1 MEGHGTSH
9 RQRQT
14 DGSTAGSCVT
24 ATQPLTLAYG
34 DKGPQADTVA
44 IIVAGG
50 KGQRFG
56 DPIGKQFVGL
66 CGLPLMC
73 WPLLA
78 FDHAP
83 SVAHIVIVC
92 APERRDEVR
101 ANVLEPLV
109 LKTPVTLTDAGAER
123 QDSVFSGLLAM
134 PRGYAYVAV
143 HDAARPLIETD
154 TIEGVVAYVRGNED
168 LAGAICAAPAVDT
181 LKLVDGRTVVAT
193 PDRSFYWCAQTPQV
207 FRTRQ
212 LVAAYKAA
220 DWEGYRGTDDA
231 SLVERNG
238 GRVAVFPCTRDN
250 IKVTVPVDLAVVEAT
265 LGERLLDDGCRRPEG
280 PGAPR
285 E

>member
-1 MEGHGTSH
+1 MEGRGSNW
-9 RQRQT
+9 RQRQS
-14 DGSTAGSCVT
+14 GAC
-24 ATQPLTLAYG
+24 ATLTEPETIVYG
-34 DKGPQADTVA
+34 DKGAAADTVA

-50 KGQRFG
+50 VGQRFG

-73 WPLLA
+73 WSLLA

-83 SVAHIVIVC
+83 SVGHIVVVC

-101 ANVLEPLV
+101 QNVLAPLA
-109 LKTPVTLTDAGAER
+109 LKTPLTIADAGPER
-123 QDSVFSGLLAM
+123 QDSAFSGLMAM
-134 PRGYAYVAV
+134 PRGYDYTAV
-143 HDAARPLIETD
+143 HDAARPLIETE
-154 TIEGVVAYVRGNED
+154 TIEAILAYVRADEG
-168 LAGAICAAPAVDT
+168 LAGAICATPATDT

-207 FRTRQ
+207 FRTRP

-238 GRVAVFPCTRDN
+238 GRVVVFPCSRDN
-250 IKVTVPVDLAVVEAT
+250 IKVTVPVDLTVVDAT
-265 LGERLLDDGCRRPEG
+265 LEQRLLDDGFRRPED
-280 PGAPR
+280 PGAP
-285 E
+285 EFPNGVS